1 MSEVLTISVIKK
13 KFPDEWVL
21 IGNPEEING
30 ELYGIVIF
38 HDKDKKQ
45 LVNKVVDQKH
55 SFTHTI
61 LRFTG
66 SHPETGKWLK
76 FTPLN

>member
-30 ELYGIVIF
+30 ELYG
-38 HDKDKKQ
+38 
-45 LVNKVVDQKH
+45 
-55 SFTHTI
+55 
-61 LRFTG
+61 
-66 SHPETGKWLK
+66 
-76 FTPLN
+76 

>member
-1 MSEVLTISVIKK
+1 MSEVLTISAIKK

-30 ELYGIVIF
+30 ELNGIVIF

-45 LVNKVVDQKH
+45 LVNKVVVQKH
-55 SFTHTI
+55 HFSHTI

-66 SHPETGKWLK
+66 SHPPIGKWLK
-76 FTPLN
+76 SIRSN

>member
-1 MSEVLTISVIKK
+1 MPEVLTITDIKK

-45 LVNKVVDQKH
+45 LVNKVVEKRH
-55 SFTHTI
+55 FITHTI

>member
-1 MSEVLTISVIKK
+1 MSEALSISTIKK

-21 IGNPEEING
+21 IGNPEEIDG
-30 ELYGIVIF
+30 ELNGVVIF

-45 LVNKVVDQKH
+45 LVNKVVNQKH

-66 SHPETGKWLK
+66 THPSTGKWLK
-76 FTPLN
+76 FILSN